1 MRNRFFGAG
10 SGCDVGAHVR
20 FVVTVGLACSDRCC
34 GELVVVADMWPAFL
48 LDFDCSS
55 IFVVQTT

>member
-10 SGCDVGAHVR
+10 GCDVGADVR

-34 GELVVVADMWPAFL
+34 GELVAVADMWSVFF
-48 LDFDCSS
+48 LDFDWGS